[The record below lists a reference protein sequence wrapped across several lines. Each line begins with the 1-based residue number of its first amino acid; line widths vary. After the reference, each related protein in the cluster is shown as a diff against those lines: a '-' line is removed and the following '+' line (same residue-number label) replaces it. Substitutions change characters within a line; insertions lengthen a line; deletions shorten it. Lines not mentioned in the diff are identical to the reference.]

1 MILFFFWL
9 FYIYIY
15 LYIFFVYSFG
25 KNFTIISQ
33 DILSQIAN
41 MMQTTD

>member
-9 FYIYIY
+9 FYIYIS
-15 LYIFFVYSFG
+15 VYFLCLQFG